1 MCTTTASGS
10 FVSSNLDVSGGV
22 SGSGGDPSFVAGSGG
37 EGGPGDDGKVGTKL
51 WIQI

>member
-10 FVSSNLDVSGGV
+10 FLSSNVDVSGGV
-22 SGSGGDPSFVAGSGG
+22 TGRGGDPSFIAGSGG
-37 EGGPGDDGKVGTKL
+37 AGGDGDAGKVGTKL